1 MDVGTGDVD
10 NRADGG
16 RNSRLLPDVESLGDG
31 VRTGVAA
38 ALALD
43 GSDQRS
49 KLSSRAV
56 AVHNSLVANNHELDN
71 VPLSPGGNGIDLAL
85 DIGSLI
91 AAAVTLD
98 EDTENE
104 IKAVLLSSTTNIL
117 KSVAVSRVDTDDL
130 EASVLE
136 VGNILLDLGS
146 GLAVSSGRLIRSVG
160 DTVVVVAAGQ
170 TTARSLRLRLRLR
183 GSLGR
188 LGLGND
194 GRRNV
199 DRRSAAGLR
208 SNRRSVAGGSRS
220 RSGLSSGQAR
230 ALEGAPGDIAS
241 LGDGDHFLGGG
252 VGTRSIAGGDGV
264 DDDRRLR
271 DRGGDRSNGV
281 SSRNRAEVGG
291 LDDNAGDNG
300 ATGRDGSNGAG
311 DGGGRLND
319 GGNTTNSV
327 RSWGHLGRGS
337 TADGGAIG
345 QGDGGGRDGVGSRSR
360 EGDGSR
366 CWDWNNNHLGS

>member
-1 MDVGTGDVD
+1 MDVGTSNVD

-43 GSDQRS
+43 SGDQRS

-56 AVHNSLVANNHELDN
+56 AVHNSLVTHNNELDN
-71 VPLSPGGNGIDLAL
+71 VPLSPGRDGVDLAL
-85 DIGSLI
+85 DIGSVI

-98 EDTENE
+98 EDTENQIE
-104 IKAVLLSSTTNIL
+104 AVLLSGATNIL
-117 KSVAVSRVDTDDL
+117 KSVAVSRVDTDNL

-170 TTARSLRLRLRLR
+170 TAARSLRLRLR

-199 DRRSAAGLR
+199 DRRRAGGLG
-208 SNRRSVAGGSRS
+208 SSRRRVAGGSWSGS
-220 RSGLSSGQAR
+220 RSGLSSGETR
-230 ALEGAPGDIAS
+230 ALKGAPGDIAS
-241 LGDGDHFLGGG
+241 LGDSDHLLRGG

-271 DRGGDRSNGV
+271 DRGGDGSNGV
-281 SSRNRAEVGG
+281 SSRSRADVGG
-291 LDDNAGDNG
+291 LDDDAGDNG
-300 ATGRDGSNGAG
+300 ATGRDGGNGAG
-311 DGGGRLND
+311 NGGGRLDD
-319 GGNTTNSV
+319 GGNTTHSV
-327 RSWGHLGRGS
+327 SSWGHRSRGS
-337 TADGGAIG
+337 TADGGGLG
-345 QGDGGGRDGVGSRSR
+345 QGDGGGRDGVGSGSR

-366 CWDWNNNHLGS
+366 RRDRNNNHLGG